1 MSLSRYVV
9 VRGEVGVDSVA
20 SVAHTRVYLATPK
33 DSDSEVAAAADIA
46 VEAAVE
52 AVVEAAVEAAVEVAV
67 EVAVEAAVDKR
78 QIVARNPV
86 DNAANTVEEVTVEAA
101 IDKQVAAHNP
111 IDSAV
116 DIVEGM
122 AVRNSEGGNPTD
134 YIAPTVCT
142 PAAVA
147 LAGVR

>member
-1 MSLSRYVV
+1 
-9 VRGEVGVDSVA
+9 GIDSVA

-33 DSDSEVAAAADIA
+33 DNDSEVAAAAGTA

-52 AVVEAAVEAAVEVAV
+52 AVVEAAVEAAV
-67 EVAVEAAVDKR
+67 DKR
-78 QIVARNPV
+78 QIAAR
-86 DNAANTVEEVTVEAA
+86 
-101 IDKQVAAHNP
+101 NP

-122 AVRNSEGGNPTD
+122 AVRNSEAGNPTD
-134 YIAPTVCT
+134 YIAPTVRT

-147 LAGVR
+147 LAGVH